1 MVGRREEVRAE
12 QRARLH
18 MRGMGTS
25 TQKGR
30 LVHAF
35 SDRQLAVRVL
45 SPARDQARAL
55 AGCGGS
61 ARSSQQTAPAP

>member
-1 MVGRREEVRAE
+1 
-12 QRARLH
+12 
-18 MRGMGTS
+18 MGTS

-55 AGCGGS
+55 
-61 ARSSQQTAPAP
+61 